1 MKKFLS
7 LSKSAD
13 SRDRFKFTLYSNI
26 EFSKIEYH
34 IFNKSKLN
42 RLLVHCVFNS
52 GELGYFSLCRIE
64 TIPYLFLAMENT
76 LTSIVL
82 RYIIVVLDI

>member
-42 RLLVHCVFNS
+42 RLLVHCMSLIRESWAISLYAGSRPFISIPCDGKHVDLNS
-52 GELGYFSLCRIE
+52 VEVHYSGS
-64 TIPYLFLAMENT
+64 
-76 LTSIVL
+76 
-82 RYIIVVLDI
+82 

>member
-13 SRDRFKFTLYSNI
+13 SRDRFKFTLYI

-42 RLLVHCVFNS
+42 RLLVHCM
-52 GELGYFSLCRIE
+52 SLIRESWACRIE

>member
-1 MKKFLS
+1 MKPTFS
-7 LSKSAD
+7 
-13 SRDRFKFTLYSNI
+13 TLY
-26 EFSKIEYH
+26 
-34 IFNKSKLN
+34 
-42 RLLVHCVFNS
+42 VFNS

>member
-26 EFSKIEYH
+26 KFSKIEYY

-42 RLLVHCVFNS
+42 RLLVHCM
-52 GELGYFSLCRIE
+52 SLIRESWACRIE